1 MSDPRFDKYLWTVRL
16 FKTRSQAAAACKKG
30 HVTINGK
37 AAKAAQPARKG
48 DTIAVKT
55 TPIWRT
61 FQILD
66 HPANRVKGALVPE
79 YLLEN
84 TPPEE
89 LKRLEEYRLVQ
100 RDQILFQ
107 HDRGRP
113 TKRDRRKIDRFKS
126 DD

>member
-1 MSDPRFDKYLWTVRL
+1 MSDPRLDKYLWMVRL

-37 AAKAAQPARKG
+37 TAKAAQLAKKG
-48 DTIAVKT
+48 DDIAVKT

-61 FQILD
+61 FEILG

-79 YLLEN
+79 YLQEN

-89 LKRLEEYRLVQ
+89 RARLEEYRLAQ
-100 RDQILFQ
+100 REQILFQ

-126 DD
+126 ND